1 VQNEPCAGLSGP
13 CSSRTSL
20 VRGDYVTSIKQNT
33 GFATADRRSFDST
46 RDEEASSACI
56 EVLKP
61 LGIRLSSPKEVMN
74 VDQKLTAF
82 EVRVL
87 GSLIEKEITTP
98 EYYPLTL
105 NALLNACNQISN
117 RDPVVSFDDKTVA
130 RSLEDLRE
138 KKLVWMVTGVG
149 RVPKYEHR
157 FAEVLKLAE
166 QELAVLCVLMLRG
179 PQTVG
184 EIRGR
189 TGRLYEFKELEEV
202 ELTLQA
208 LITAE
213 LPLVAKLPR
222 QPGTKES
229 RYAHLLSGEVQIEE
243 REVAPRIEPAVIEVR
258 QENEK
263 IAKLEE
269 ELAQVRMDLSELKQQ
284 FVDFKKQF
292 E

>member
-1 VQNEPCAGLSGP
+1 
-13 CSSRTSL
+13 
-20 VRGDYVTSIKQNT
+20 
-33 GFATADRRSFDST
+33 
-46 RDEEASSACI
+46 
-56 EVLKP
+56 
-61 LGIRLSSPKEVMN
+61 MN
-74 VDQKLTAF
+74 VDQQLTPV

-105 NALLNACNQISN
+105 NALVNACNQISN

-130 RSLEDLRE
+130 RALEDLRG

-157 FAEVLKLAE
+157 FAEALKLAE

-208 LITAE
+208 LMTSE
-213 LPLVAKLPR
+213 PSLVVKLPR

-269 ELAQVRMDLSELKQQ
+269 ELAQVRIDLSELKQQ

>member
-1 VQNEPCAGLSGP
+1 MLYKS
-13 CSSRTSL
+13 T
-20 VRGDYVTSIKQNT
+20 
-33 GFATADRRSFDST
+33 TA
-46 RDEEASSACI
+46 
-56 EVLKP
+56 LKSE
-61 LGIRLSSPKEVMN
+61 GIN
-74 VDQKLTAF
+74 IVDQILTSA

-105 NALLNACNQISN
+105 NALTNACNQISN
-117 RDPVVSFDDKTVA
+117 RDPVVSFDEKTVA
-130 RSLEDLRE
+130 RALEGLRE
-138 KKLVWMVTGVG
+138 KKLAWMVTGVG

-157 FAEVLKLAE
+157 FSEALQLAE
-166 QELAVLCVLMLRG
+166 QEIAVLCVLMLRG

-208 LITAE
+208 LMASQP
-213 LPLVAKLPR
+213 PLVLRLPR

-229 RYAHLLSGEVQIEE
+229 RYAHLLAGEISIEE
-243 REVAPRIEPAVIEVR
+243 REATPRLEPATLEVR
-258 QENEK
+258 QENERLSR
-263 IAKLEE
+263 LES
-269 ELAQVRMDLSELKQQ
+269 ELAQVRTELEEVKTQ
-284 FVDFKKQF
+284 FLEFKKQF

>member
-1 VQNEPCAGLSGP
+1 
-13 CSSRTSL
+13 
-20 VRGDYVTSIKQNT
+20 
-33 GFATADRRSFDST
+33 
-46 RDEEASSACI
+46 
-56 EVLKP
+56 
-61 LGIRLSSPKEVMN
+61 
-74 VDQKLTAF
+74 VDQILTQV

-105 NALLNACNQISN
+105 NALTNACNQLSN
-117 RDPVVSFDDKTVA
+117 RDPVVSFDDRTVA
-130 RSLEDLRE
+130 RALESLRE
-138 KKLVWMVTGVG
+138 KKLAWMVTGVG

-157 FAEVLKLAE
+157 LTEALQLAE
-166 QELAVLCVLMLRG
+166 QEIAVLCVLMLRG
-179 PQTVG
+179 PQTIG

-208 LITAE
+208 LMASQP
-213 LPLVAKLPR
+213 PLVFRLPR

-229 RYAHLLSGEVQIEE
+229 RYAHLLAGDVQVEE
-243 REVAPRIEPAVIEVR
+243 REVTHRLEPATIEVR

-263 IAKLEE
+263 LARLEE
-269 ELAQVRMDLSELKQQ
+269 ELAQVRGELEELKNQ
-284 FVDFKKQF
+284 FLDFKKQF

>member
-1 VQNEPCAGLSGP
+1 
-13 CSSRTSL
+13 
-20 VRGDYVTSIKQNT
+20 
-33 GFATADRRSFDST
+33 
-46 RDEEASSACI
+46 
-56 EVLKP
+56 
-61 LGIRLSSPKEVMN
+61 M
-74 VDQKLTAF
+74 DQILTQV

-105 NALLNACNQISN
+105 NALVNACNQISN
-117 RDPVVSFDDKTVA
+117 RDPVVSFDERTVA
-130 RSLEDLRE
+130 RALESLRE
-138 KKLVWMVTGVG
+138 KRLAWMVTGIG

-157 FAEVLKLAE
+157 FSEALKLAE

-208 LITAE
+208 LMTAE
-213 LPLVAKLPR
+213 PPLAIKLPR

-229 RYAHLLSGEVQIEE
+229 RYAHLLAGEVRVEE
-243 REVAPRIEPAVIEVR
+243 REAAPRLEPATLEVR
-258 QENEK
+258 QENER

-269 ELAQVRMDLSELKQQ
+269 ELTHVRNELADLKQQ

>member
-1 VQNEPCAGLSGP
+1 
-13 CSSRTSL
+13 
-20 VRGDYVTSIKQNT
+20 
-33 GFATADRRSFDST
+33 
-46 RDEEASSACI
+46 
-56 EVLKP
+56 
-61 LGIRLSSPKEVMN
+61 M
-74 VDQKLTAF
+74 DQILTQV

-105 NALLNACNQISN
+105 NALTNACNQLSN
-117 RDPVVSFDDKTVA
+117 RDPVVSFDDRTVA
-130 RSLEDLRE
+130 RALESLRE
-138 KKLVWMVTGVG
+138 KKLAWMVTGVG

-157 FAEVLKLAE
+157 LTEALQLAE
-166 QELAVLCVLMLRG
+166 QEIAVLCVLMLRG
-179 PQTVG
+179 PQTIG

-208 LITAE
+208 LMASQP
-213 LPLVAKLPR
+213 PLVFRLPR

-229 RYAHLLSGEVQIEE
+229 RYAHLLAGDVQVEE
-243 REVAPRIEPAVIEVR
+243 REVTHRLEPATIEVR

-263 IAKLEE
+263 LARLEE
-269 ELAQVRMDLSELKQQ
+269 ELAHVRGELEELKQQ
-284 FVDFKKQF
+284 FLDFKKQF

>member
-1 VQNEPCAGLSGP
+1 
-13 CSSRTSL
+13 
-20 VRGDYVTSIKQNT
+20 
-33 GFATADRRSFDST
+33 
-46 RDEEASSACI
+46 
-56 EVLKP
+56 
-61 LGIRLSSPKEVMN
+61 M
-74 VDQKLTAF
+74 DQILTQV

-105 NALLNACNQISN
+105 NALVNACNQISN
-117 RDPVVSFDDKTVA
+117 RDPVVSFDERTVA
-130 RSLEDLRE
+130 RAIESLRE
-138 KKLVWMVTGVG
+138 KKLAWMVTGVG
-149 RVPKYEHR
+149 RVPKYEHN
-157 FAEVLKLAE
+157 FSEALKLAE

-208 LITAE
+208 LMTAE
-213 LPLVAKLPR
+213 SPLAVKLPR

-229 RYAHLLSGEVQIEE
+229 RYAHLLAGEVQVEE
-243 REVAPRIEPAVIEVR
+243 REVAPRLEPATLEVR
-258 QENEK
+258 QENER

-269 ELAQVRMDLSELKQQ
+269 ELAQVRGELSELKQQ

>member
-1 VQNEPCAGLSGP
+1 
-13 CSSRTSL
+13 
-20 VRGDYVTSIKQNT
+20 
-33 GFATADRRSFDST
+33 
-46 RDEEASSACI
+46 
-56 EVLKP
+56 
-61 LGIRLSSPKEVMN
+61 
-74 VDQKLTAF
+74 VDQILTQV

-105 NALLNACNQISN
+105 NALTNACNQLSN
-117 RDPVVSFDDKTVA
+117 RDPVVSFDDRTVA
-130 RSLEDLRE
+130 RALESLRE
-138 KKLVWMVTGVG
+138 KKLAWMVTGVG

-157 FAEVLKLAE
+157 LTEALQLAE
-166 QELAVLCVLMLRG
+166 QEIAVLCVLMLRG
-179 PQTVG
+179 PQTIG

-208 LITAE
+208 LMASQP
-213 LPLVAKLPR
+213 PLVFRLPR

-229 RYAHLLSGEVQIEE
+229 RYAHLLAGDVQVEE
-243 REVAPRIEPAVIEVR
+243 REVTHRLEPATLEVR

-263 IAKLEE
+263 LARLEE
-269 ELAQVRMDLSELKQQ
+269 ELAHVRGELEELKQQ
-284 FVDFKKQF
+284 FLDFKKQF

>member
-1 VQNEPCAGLSGP
+1 
-13 CSSRTSL
+13 
-20 VRGDYVTSIKQNT
+20 
-33 GFATADRRSFDST
+33 
-46 RDEEASSACI
+46 
-56 EVLKP
+56 
-61 LGIRLSSPKEVMN
+61 M
-74 VDQKLTAF
+74 DQILTAV

-105 NALLNACNQISN
+105 NALTNACNQISN

-130 RSLEDLRE
+130 RALESLRE
-138 KKLVWMVTGVG
+138 KRLAWMVTGVG

-157 FAEVLKLAE
+157 FTEALQLAE
-166 QELAVLCVLMLRG
+166 QEVAVLCVLMLRG

-208 LITAE
+208 LMAAQP
-213 LPLVAKLPR
+213 PLALRLPR

-229 RYAHLLSGEVQIEE
+229 RYAHLLAGEVQVEE
-243 REVAPRIEPAVIEVR
+243 REHAPRLEPATLEVR

-263 IAKLEE
+263 LARLEGD
-269 ELAQVRMDLSELKQQ
+269 LAQVRDELTELKQQ
-284 FVDFKKQF
+284 FFDFKKQF